1 MLLVSSSNFT
11 EIPFYTMPLIAKL
24 AERLKRHPKRVV
36 FPEGRDPRILQAA
49 RKFATRGLG
58 IPILLGNR
66 TQIKANADK
75 LDISLKHI
83 RIIEPR
89 RSDEWDSLVA
99 KFKGLDRFKN
109 LTDKEAEAYL
119 DNTNYF
125 ATLMVATAQAD
136 AIVGGA
142 TSSASSALRPLLQ
155 IIPLQDQVST
165 MSSLNIFDIEDPTTG
180 KDRVLFLADCAVIPD
195 PTSEQLC
202 DIALT
207 TAALRYHLTN
217 KQPLVALL
225 SYSSKS
231 ASSTNPTVAKMKAAT
246 ELALHKADSLGIPME
261 IEGELQVD
269 AALDTVIAKTKK
281 IEGPV
286 AGHANVLIFPDLH
299 SANIASKLMNFLTRA
314 RNYGPILTGL
324 SRPAAEIS
332 RGATASDIFG
342 TAVMV
347 ASQAIDHRLLYPTDQ
362 DDLNEDVT
370 KID

>member
-1 MLLVSSSNFT
+1 
-11 EIPFYTMPLIAKL
+11 MPLIAKL

-36 FPEGRDPRILQAA
+36 FPEGSDPRILQAA

-58 IPILLGNR
+58 VPILLGDR
-66 TQIKANADK
+66 AKIKANAER
-75 LDISLKHI
+75 LDISLDRI

-89 RSDEWDSLVA
+89 RSSEWDGFVA
-99 KFKGLDRFKN
+99 KFQGLRRFKN
-109 LTDKEAEAYL
+109 LKDKDVEAYL

-125 ATLMVATAQAD
+125 ATMMLATSQAD
-136 AIVGGA
+136 AIVSGA

-155 IIPLQDQVST
+155 IIPLHSDVST
-165 MSSLNIFDIEDPTTG
+165 MSSLNIFDLEDPATG
-180 KDRVLFLADCAVIPD
+180 KDRELFLADCAVIPN
-195 PTSEQLC
+195 PTAEQLC
-202 DIALT
+202 DIAVT

-217 KQPLVALL
+217 SKPRVALL

-231 ASSTNPTVAKMKAAT
+231 VSSKNPTIAKLKAAT
-246 ELALHKADSLGIPME
+246 EMARKKARDLGIPME
-261 IEGELQVD
+261 IDGELQVD
-269 AALDTVIAKTKK
+269 AALDSVIAQTKK
-281 IEGPV
+281 IDGPV
-286 AGHANVLIFPDLH
+286 AGRANVLIFPDLH
-299 SANIASKLMNFLTRA
+299 SGNIAAKLIDVLTRA

-324 SRPAAEIS
+324 TKPAAEIS

-370 KID
+370 IVD